1 VGDQASVSGD
11 QRSLFWDRARDALK
25 AFVESHRSAP
35 MNSHKKWSQNELAR
49 TMGLS
54 PQRLSNFLSARGRT
68 DSINGRA
75 LAIACSLGIDFEC
88 NQKRIG
94 CLDRRRDEAMPQ
106 TSEAQLTLEFGDE
119 FYLVPELEPLT
130 IRFRKGPSRAG
141 SEPRPAI
148 RLRISS

>member
-1 VGDQASVSGD
+1 VGDHTLVSGD
-11 QRSLFWDRARDALK
+11 EGSLFWDRVRDALK

-35 MNSHKKWSQNELAR
+35 TNGHKKWSQNELAL

-94 CLDRRRDEAMPQ
+94 CLDRRPDGAMPQ
-106 TSEAQLTLEFGDE
+106 SSEAQLTLEFGDE
-119 FYLVPELEPLT
+119 FHLVPDIEPLT
-130 IRFRKGPSRAG
+130 IQLRKGPSRAG
-141 SEPRPAI
+141 SESRPAI